1 MRMEIRHI
9 PPGAH
14 FTYEGEVFMR
24 VTDVTVPESLQDRNA
39 VSLTSG
45 HLWSFMREEEVETV
59 RVDMSTHTRAKEGF
73 LSDKVQH

>member
-9 PPGAH
+9 PAGGH
-14 FTYEGEVFMR
+14 FTYEGQVFMR
-24 VTDVTVPESLQDRNA
+24 VIDVTVPESLQDRNA
-39 VSLTSG
+39 VSLTTG

-59 RVDMSTHTRAKEGF
+59 RVDMSTHQRAKEGF